1 MRDPVTVAS
10 GRTYERD
17 EIERWFREGNRYC
30 PATRCAL
37 EDLHVAPNKSLR
49 SIISAWCLGH
59 GIRLSATP
67 SAAAAGGGGGHA
79 KGGSGEL
86 IQNAAGGKSG
96 GDAGSAHPTISPRG
110 VLTPRSDSYTG
121 RGEQA
126 PRAERSASRGESYPA
141 RPLTGDSYE
150 ASQRSARP
158 LSGERH
164 AEPYSARPASG
175 ERHQRRGSVSSDRE
189 SGNLSSG
196 GSSTT
201 SGASSGSISL
211 VSNSSASSGGGGG
224 RAGGGGGGTGTGGNN
239 FWRSASSSDRPLC
252 PIWPVSSPLASP
264 THSPTRA
271 GAALSPSSAL
281 PGGGSSN
288 PLLSPTH
295 PGFSPTYPAVSP
307 THRGAAHS
315 PTSSM
320 QLSPTRAPL
329 SPLPAYLGAGNGAHD
344 SWNDWNHYPGR
355 DEWSGPQP
363 RRVDWSGPQP
373 RQASRTGG
381 AATAGGGRTGSGGG
395 GGAGGGKSAGG
406 KVGPSGRGA
415 LGPAGGGIGG
425 AGARAGAQGSAGG
438 VGGGGSSQQQQVV
451 AAAQQRFFSERLD
464 RHQLALLAAAAVMM
478 LGSRGGGGSVGCA
491 PMGARGDGEAEE
503 GEDGEE
509 EEEDGAAGTLKR
521 AGAGGTGSGGSEA
534 DAAAARVDQEE
545 QVRARLPDLV
555 RQMLGGSAGGSNTGS
570 EAASTFL
577 TIQRRRAAE
586 EVRHL
591 VRDSRGNRAAVVA
604 AAGGRAIP
612 ALLSLFSCGDPDTV
626 EHAVT
631 AILNLSLSSSTH
643 SHLITHGAVP
653 RLVTIVTAGN
663 RDTGMNAG
671 AADPDMP
678 PSLSPRSVSRTA
690 RENAAAALFAI
701 SASSEANKILVGST
715 PGAVTGLVAMLAVS
729 SSSSGSPNSIRSRK
743 DAALTL
749 FNLSLAEKNRAA
761 IISAGAVPL
770 LVEMLQ
776 EYGSGLE
783 EKATAVLVNLGK
795 TGRLGRAAI
804 RAAGG
809 IPLLVE
815 AMECGSERGKED
827 AVAALLM
834 LAEDPALRD
843 EIAAEGVLPTLGAL
857 QRCGTP
863 RARVKGTSGKEGAVA
878 ALLMLAEDPAL
889 RDEIASEGVLPTLGA
904 IQRCGTPRA
913 REGCWVKGGNGVW
926 RGSEGGNGVWRGS
939 EGGNGVWRGS
949 EGGKEEAV
957 AALLMLAEDP
967 ALRDEIAAE
976 GVLPRGC
983 AAAVWDA
990 ESESEGELLLG
1001 GGMGRG
1007 STFAG
1012 GRSAAEG

>member
-150 ASQRSARP
+150 ASQ
-158 LSGERH
+158 
-164 AEPYSARPASG
+164 
-175 ERHQRRGSVSSDRE
+175 
-189 SGNLSSG
+189 
-196 GSSTT
+196 
-201 SGASSGSISL
+201 
-211 VSNSSASSGGGGG
+211 
-224 RAGGGGGGTGTGGNN
+224 
-239 FWRSASSSDRPLC
+239 
-252 PIWPVSSPLASP
+252 
-264 THSPTRA
+264 
-271 GAALSPSSAL
+271 
-281 PGGGSSN
+281 
-288 PLLSPTH
+288 
-295 PGFSPTYPAVSP
+295 SP

-464 RHQLALLAAAAVMM
+464 RHQLALLAANS
-478 LGSRGGGGSVGCA
+478 SRRPCS
-491 PMGARGDGEAEE
+491 
-503 GEDGEE
+503 
-509 EEEDGAAGTLKR
+509 

-863 RARVKGTSGKEGAVA
+863 RARVKG
-878 ALLMLAEDPAL
+878 
-889 RDEIASEGVLPTLGA
+889 
-904 IQRCGTPRA
+904 
-913 REGCWVKGGNGVW
+913 GNGVW